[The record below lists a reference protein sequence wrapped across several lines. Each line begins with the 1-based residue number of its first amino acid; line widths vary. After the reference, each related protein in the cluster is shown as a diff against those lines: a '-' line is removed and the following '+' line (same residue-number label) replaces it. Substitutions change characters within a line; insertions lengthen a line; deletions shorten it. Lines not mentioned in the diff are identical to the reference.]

1 MEEEEEET
9 DGVGAEEKDEE
20 AVQNPAPET
29 PHPTPK
35 EEPPAWESLKPKP
48 KSPRPTTHTLN
59 LQLSPLTLTPDSRK
73 LRVWV

>member
-1 MEEEEEET
+1 
-9 DGVGAEEKDEE
+9 
-20 AVQNPAPET
+20 VQNPPET

-35 EEPPAWESLKPKP
+35 LEPPAWESLKPKP